1 MLIALQFYKVIY
13 EIFFSIVFTSWKID
27 RKHILMFPVRARL
40 TAAPLT
46 HAFGGT
52 HHWVI
57 GSDLG

>member
-1 MLIALQFYKVIY
+1 MAAGPMFFSFCIKV
-13 EIFFSIVFTSWKID
+13 FFSIVFTSWKID
-27 RKHILMFPVRARL
+27 RKHILMFPVRARF

-52 HHWVI
+52 HHGVI